1 MPNLRAQIVG
11 QLGSHAPSAAAGDQ
25 VGIWMQASNGK
36 TFTLTKKQL
45 LAQVV
50 AAVGSRAVKRAT
62 VMAAIKVAIQNAL
75 GAEQVDLAGL
85 VLDFD
90 DADGTPSQV
99 EVS

>member
-1 MPNLRAQIVG
+1 
-11 QLGSHAPSAAAGDQ
+11 
-25 VGIWMQASNGK
+25 MQASNGK